1 VKASGA
7 QLQTAGPEHFVRIG
21 PRNVLALLDAGE
33 HLPGA
38 DEQVRA
44 VLREA
49 RIDAPNDLMPS
60 VETFLHAACLELD
73 GVNFV
78 GHTHPTAINALTCS
92 RSFEEALSG
101 RLFPDE
107 IVMCGAAPLLV
118 PYVDPGLALAREL
131 RRRLRAYIDEQGA
144 PPKSIYLQNHGFIAL
159 GATTEQV
166 EGITAMAVKAARIRA
181 GTFASGGPN
190 PLPAEQVRRIDGRS
204 DEAYR
209 QRILKQR

>member
-1 VKASGA
+1 MKASGA
-7 QLQTAGPEHFVRIG
+7 QLRTAGPEHFVRIG
-21 PRNVLALLDAGE
+21 PRKVLALLDEGE

-49 RIDAPNDLMPS
+49 RIDPPKDLMPS
-60 VETFLHAACLELD
+60 VETFLHAVCLELE
-73 GVNFV
+73 GISFV

-92 RSFEEALSG
+92 RSFEEALTG

-107 IVMCGAAPLLV
+107 IVMCGAVPLLV

-131 RRRLRAYIDEQGA
+131 RRRLREYIDAKGA

-159 GATTEQV
+159 GATAEQI

-181 GTFASGGPN
+181 GTFACGGPS
-190 PLPAEQVRRIDGRS
+190 PLPAEEVRRIDDRP

>member
-1 VKASGA
+1 M
-7 QLQTAGPEHFVRIG
+7 RIG
-21 PRNVLALLDAGE
+21 PRKVLALVDAGE

-38 DEQVRA
+38 DEQVKE

-49 RIDAPNDLMPS
+49 RIDPPDDLMPS
-60 VETFLHAACLELD
+60 VETFLHAVCLELD

-78 GHTHPTAINALTCS
+78 GHTHPTAINGLTCS
-92 RSFEEALSG
+92 RSLEEALKG

-107 IVMCGAAPLLV
+107 IVMCGAAALLV

-131 RRRLRAYIDEQGA
+131 RRRLREYIEAHGA
-144 PPKSIYLQNHGFIAL
+144 PPKSLYLQNHGFIAL
-159 GATTEQV
+159 GATAEQV

-181 GTFASGGPN
+181 GTSHFGGPN
-190 PLPAEQVRRIDGRS
+190 PLPDEHVRRIDDRP

-209 QRILKQR
+209 QRILRQR

>member
-7 QLQTAGPEHFVRIG
+7 QLRTAGPEQFVRVNS
-21 PRNVLALLDAGE
+21 RVVLAMLDAGE
-33 HLPGA
+33 QSDA
-38 DEQVRA
+38 KVKEA
-44 VLREA
+44 LREA
-49 RIDAPNDLMPS
+49 RIDPPEDVMPS
-60 VETFLHAACLELD
+60 VETFLHAVCLELE
-73 GVNFV
+73 GIGFV
-78 GHTHPTAINALTCS
+78 GHTHPTTINALTCS

-107 IVMCGAAPLLV
+107 IVMCGAVPLLL

-131 RRRLRAYIDEQGA
+131 RRRLREYTGAQGTA
-144 PPKSIYLQNHGFIAL
+144 PKSIHLQNHGFIAL
-159 GATTEQV
+159 GATAVQI

-190 PLPAEQVRRIDGRS
+190 PLPAEQVRRIDGRP

-209 QRILKQR
+209 QRVLRQR